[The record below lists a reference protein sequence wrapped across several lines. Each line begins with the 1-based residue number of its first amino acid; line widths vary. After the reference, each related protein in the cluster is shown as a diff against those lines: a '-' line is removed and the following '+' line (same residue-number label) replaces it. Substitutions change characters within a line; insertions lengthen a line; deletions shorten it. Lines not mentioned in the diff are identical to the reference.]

1 MSVDITDITKAVMSE
16 GPWHIVPTGYVTD
29 WVGFDRESV
38 IVHACPE
45 WERPEEDRV
54 GLPDPPGSW
63 DILTYWTTLWSLNAP
78 CERCNMR
85 PPEAIAG
92 LWTLHNFD
100 AFAGENT
107 LSRFITEA
115 VKKAEH
121 VFYDAFVR
129 GNGVE
134 DE

>member
-45 WERPEEDRV
+45 WEKGFGESVKEKYTNFSV
-54 GLPDPPGSW
+54 AHLS
-63 DILTYWTTLWSLNAP
+63 YWTTLWSLNAP
-78 CERCNMR
+78 CEQCDMR